1 MKLWLTWITVI
12 LFCAE
17 LSYANIDEEDDD
29 DDDSS
34 EYGVVEGDIGT
45 NCTCGVANKEDQRIV
60 GGEEA
65 KRNEYPMIA
74 ELSIKGKHFCGG
86 TIITKRHVVTA
97 AHCAF
102 FEKTLKPV
110 PKHVIDVYVGIHEVR
125 GERAFQGG
133 QKFGIEE
140 LITHP
145 KYHFKNKDHD
155 VAVIFLDDEI
165 NFNPHNVGPACLPVG
180 NEKIIGDKLKVL
192 GWGHIR
198 NSGRKETPVLMKVN
212 IKAATHD
219 ECTRIYKNYNIK
231 TNICINT
238 RNRDACQGDSGGP
251 LLWRDSETN
260 RYVLVASTSYGRKCG
275 MTAAVNANIIYFLP
289 WIQSAV
295 SATDPNHKTCAK
307 LTS

>member
-17 LSYANIDEEDDD
+17 LSYANIDEGDD

-74 ELSIKGKHFCGG
+74 ELSIQGDHICGG

-102 FEKTLKPV
+102 Y
-110 PKHVIDVYVGIHEVR
+110 PKSLDPLPKYIIDVHVGIHEVR

-133 QKFGIEE
+133 QNFGIEE
-140 LITHP
+140 FITHP
-145 KYHFKNKDHD
+145 KYHYKNKDHD
-155 VAVIFLDDEI
+155 IAVIFLDDEI
-165 NFNPHNVGPACLPVG
+165 NFNPHNVAPACLPVG
-180 NEKIIGDKLKVL
+180 NEEIIGDKLKVL
-192 GWGHIR
+192 GWGLPAYR
-198 NSGRKETPVLMKVN
+198 AEDGTQVLMKVN
-212 IKAATHD
+212 IKAVTHD
-219 ECTRIYKNYNIK
+219 ECTPIYTNYNIK
-231 TNICINT
+231 TNICMHT
-238 RNRDACQGDSGGP
+238 QEKDACQGDSGGP
-251 LLWRDSETN
+251 LLWRDPETN
-260 RYVLVASTSYGRKCG
+260 RYVLVAATSYGRKCG
-275 MTAAVNANIIYFLP
+275 LLPAVNANITYFLP

-295 SATDPNHKTCAK
+295 SATDPNQKTCAK